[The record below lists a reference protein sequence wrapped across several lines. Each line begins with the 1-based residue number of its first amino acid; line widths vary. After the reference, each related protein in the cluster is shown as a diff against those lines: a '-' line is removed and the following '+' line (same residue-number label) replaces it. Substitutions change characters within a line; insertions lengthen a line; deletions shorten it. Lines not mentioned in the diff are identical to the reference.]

1 MAKISQETIDEIRNK
16 ADIVD
21 IIKEYIPLIQKG
33 KNYFGVCP
41 FHQDHSPS
49 MSVSKERQ
57 LFKCFSC
64 GAGGNVFKFV
74 SDYEN
79 ISYIEAV
86 SKVGSKVGINLNIE
100 KPSSVNEKYKNL
112 YEIMDLTNLFFENN
126 IQTDNGSEARN
137 YLHQR
142 GLSDN
147 DIKEFP

>member
-1 MAKISQETIDEIRNK
+1 MPKISQETIDEIRNK

-100 KPSSVNEKYKNL
+100 KTSKVNEKYKS
-112 YEIMDLTNLFFENN
+112 LFNEYGKCKRSQNFFIVER
-126 IQTDNGSEARN
+126 IS
-137 YLHQR
+137 
-142 GLSDN
+142 S
-147 DIKEFP
+147 

>member
-1 MAKISQETIDEIRNK
+1 MPKISQETIDEIRNK

-100 KPSSVNEKYKNL
+100 KTSKVNEKYKSL
-112 YEIMDLTNLFFENN
+112 YEIMDLTNLFLKIIFKLITEVKQE
-126 IQTDNGSEARN
+126 ITCT
-137 YLHQR
+137 
-142 GLSDN
+142 
-147 DIKEFP
+147 KED